1 MDTNQ
6 YLEVFLDESREH
18 LQAVDDNILLLERQ
32 PKNSEIINEI
42 FHSAHTLKGIR
53 YVGNDGY

>member
-1 MDTNQ
+1 MDKNQ

-32 PKNSEIINEI
+32 PKNSEI
-42 FHSAHTLKGIR
+42 TQ
-53 YVGNDGY
+53 